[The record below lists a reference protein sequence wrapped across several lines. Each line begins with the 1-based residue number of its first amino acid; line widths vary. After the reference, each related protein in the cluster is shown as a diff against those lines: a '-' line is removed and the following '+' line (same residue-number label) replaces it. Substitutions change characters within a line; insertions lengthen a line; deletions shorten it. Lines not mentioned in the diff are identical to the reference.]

1 MTMRKPGFLGK
12 LLRFSFLLA
21 GLSGFLRLYGAIRQ
35 QPDILTFSQK
45 AWLPAYLV
53 VAGGLMGVLNIA
65 IWIFLKRKFPV
76 PMWLP
81 WAGVLM
87 NIIAYWSERL
97 LLWAPTQHGT
107 NALWVIALNVA
118 WLLLA
123 GLSQY
128 QMKRRHY
135 EHE

>member
-1 MTMRKPGFLGK
+1 MKTHKPGFFGK

-45 AWLPAYLV
+45 AWLPTYLML
-53 VAGGLMGVLNIA
+53 AGGLMGVVNIA
-65 IWIFLKRKFPV
+65 IWFVLKRKFTSAV
-76 PMWLP
+76 WLP
-81 WAGVLM
+81 WAGILM
-87 NIIAYWSERL
+87 NITAYWAERL
-97 LLWAPTQHGT
+97 LLWAPTQRGT
-107 NALWVIALNVA
+107 NVLWVIAVHVA

-123 GLSQY
+123 GLSQH
-128 QMKRRHY
+128 QMKRRKY